1 MPVFGDDLFV
11 YTNLFI
17 TGDTVNYYHLDA
29 ELYAKLYIDTG
40 RFVVYDERN
49 DKRIEDYLLSSVSD
63 IPVVASERNAF
74 GDDVFFYGNRYFE
87 HSEVVYKV
95 GQVDIILNLEEGTL
109 SVYERDILRMK
120 THLTK
125 KESSV
130 DGSNNESQE
139 SATNDQ
145 TSHL

>member
-17 TGDTVNYYHLDA
+17 TGETVNYYHLDA
-29 ELYAKLYIDTG
+29 ELYAKLHLDNG
-40 RFVVYDERN
+40 RFEVYDERN
-49 DKRIEDYLLSSVSD
+49 DKRIEDYLLSSVSN
-63 IPVVASERNAF
+63 IPIVASERNAF

-109 SVYERDILRMK
+109 SVYERNILRMK

-139 SATNDQ
+139 STTNDQ
-145 TSHL
+145 TSHS

>member
-17 TGDTVNYYHLDA
+17 TGNTVNYYHLDA
-29 ELYAKLYIDTG
+29 QLYAKLHLDNG
-40 RFVVYDERN
+40 RFEVYDERN

-63 IPVVASERNAF
+63 IPVVASERITF

-109 SVYERDILRMK
+109 SVYEKNIIRMK
-120 THLTK
+120 TYLTK
-125 KESSV
+125 KESFV
-130 DGSNNESQE
+130 DSFKNESQE
-139 SATNDQ
+139 STTHD
-145 TSHL
+145 